1 MNQGLVMMR
10 LTLAAF
16 LLAVIV
22 AALATAWTV
31 SRAAEGAMVAQPQKP
46 LVRVAGGAEKTGY
59 APQSEGE
66 FPRHNLIPLL
76 LTGIICVIGLAFAV
90 YGFTVK
96 VGERGELAKGV
107 AALKASMYIAAGG
120 AVIGASL
127 IFYAVYSR
135 HIIVA
140 LLGGAVTALNIY
152 IVARARSGVE
162 FFEDMILGKR

>member
-22 AALATAWTV
+22 AAFATAWTM
-31 SRAAEGAMVAQPQKP
+31 SRAAEGAMVTQPRKP
-46 LVRVAGGAEKTGY
+46 LVRVAGAEKTGY

-66 FPRHNLIPLL
+66 LPRHNLIPLL

-127 IFYAVYSR
+127 ILYAVYSR
-135 HIIVA
+135 HTMVA

-152 IVARARSGVE
+152 IVARARSGVK

>member
-22 AALATAWTV
+22 AAFATAWTV

-59 APQSEGE
+59 APQSGVGAPSHSL
-66 FPRHNLIPLL
+66 FPLL
-76 LTGIICVIGLAFAV
+76 LAGIICIIGLVFAV
-90 YGFTVK
+90 YGFTVR

-107 AALKASMYIAAGG
+107 AALRASMYIAAGG

-127 IFYAVYSR
+127 ILYALYTR
-135 HIIVA
+135 HMVVV

-152 IVARARSGVE
+152 VVARARSGVKL
-162 FFEDMILGKR
+162 FEGMLLGTR